1 MVDISNIVNI
11 SVASSSRALGEY
23 NVNNLM
29 YVTTASPISET
40 PWTEAY
46 RVYKDAASVGVD
58 FGTDSAVYKNAVLV
72 FAQRPNILAGGGNL
86 IIAPMTSKEVE
97 GETVY
102 ETISEAMV
110 RLSQQVYWGGLICD
124 KSATDEEVI
133 AAAKY
138 NEGLDS
144 IYFVSASSVE
154 SLEERGLLNSLDALS
169 LDKTKLLLYTMT
181 DNDGALNVA
190 FACAYASRGMSVN
203 FNAQNS
209 TITMNLKDIVGL
221 SADTNITETIYLACQ
236 NLGVDIYTAFGGLA
250 KVVSNGHNLYFD
262 DIYNRIWFVV
272 TLKVALFNS
281 LATTSTK
288 IPQTEQG
295 VDKIKS
301 RTRQVCQRAVYNG
314 FVAAGKWNGTDTFGN
329 PDDFYRNIED
339 YGYYVY
345 SAPVSSQTQEEREE
359 RVAPVIQVACKQ
371 AGAIHKIDLIVRFE
385 A

>member
-29 YVTTASPISET
+29 YITTAAPISVT

-58 FGTDSAVYKNAVLV
+58 FGTDSAVFKNAAKV
-72 FAQRPNILAGGGNL
+72 FAQKPNILAGGGSL
-86 IIAPMTSKEVE
+86 IIAPMVTTVVE
-97 GETVY
+97 ETPAV
-102 ETISEAMV
+102 ETISEAIT
-110 RLSQQVYWGGLICD
+110 RLSKLVYWGGMICD
-124 KSATDEEVI
+124 KTADDSEII
-133 AAAKY
+133 AAATV

-144 IYFVSASSVE
+144 IYFVCASSA
-154 SLEERGLLNSLDALS
+154 DALS
-169 LDKTKLLLYTMT
+169 QGGLLYTLSAAKNEKTKLLMYTM
-181 DNDGALNVA
+181 DGAAGALA

-209 TITMNLKDIVGL
+209 TITMNLKELSGL
-221 SADTNITETIYLACQ
+221 LADTNITETIYASCSS
-236 NLGVDIYTAFGGLA
+236 LGVDIYTGFGGLP
-250 KVVSNGHNLYFD
+250 KIVSNGNDLFFD

-272 TLKVALFNS
+272 ALKVALFNS

-295 VDKIKS
+295 VDKIKA
-301 RTRQVCQRAVYNG
+301 RARQVCQRGVYNG
-314 FVAAGKWNGTDTFGN
+314 FIAAGTWNGTDTFGSQ
-329 PDDFYRNIED
+329 DDFYRNIED
-339 YGYYVY
+339 FGYFVY
-345 SAPVSSQTQEEREE
+345 SAPVSSQSQEERES
-359 RVAPVIQVACKQ
+359 RVSPVIQVACKQ
-371 AGAIHKIDLIVRFE
+371 AGAIHKIDLIVKFE

>member
-72 FAQRPNILAGGGNL
+72 FAQRPNILAGGGSL
-86 IIAPMTSKEVE
+86 IIAPMTITVVE
-97 GETVY
+97 ETPVV
-102 ETISEAMV
+102 ETIADAIT
-110 RLSQQVYWGGLICD
+110 RLSKLVYWGGMICD
-124 KSATDEEVI
+124 KEAADSEII
-133 AAAKY
+133 AASTA
-138 NEGLDS
+138 NESLDS
-144 IYFVSASSVE
+144 IYFVWASST
-154 SLEERGLLNSLDALS
+154 SALEQGGLLYALDALGNE
-169 LDKTKLLLYTMT
+169 KTKLLMYT
-181 DNDGALNVA
+181 NDGNAGAVA

>member
-29 YVTTASPISET
+29 YITTATPISVT

-58 FGTDSAVYKNAVLV
+58 FGTDSAVFKNAAKV
-72 FAQRPNILAGGGNL
+72 FAQKPNILAGGGSL
-86 IIAPMTSKEVE
+86 IIAPMVTTVVE
-97 GETVY
+97 ETPVV
-102 ETISEAMV
+102 ETISEAIT
-110 RLSQQVYWGGLICD
+110 RLSKLVYWGGMICD
-124 KSATDEEVI
+124 KTATDSEII
-133 AAAKY
+133 AAATV

-144 IYFVSASSVE
+144 IYFVCASST
-154 SLEERGLLNSLDALS
+154 DALS
-169 LDKTKLLLYTMT
+169 QGGLLYTLSAAKNEKTKLLMYTM
-181 DNDGALNVA
+181 DGDAGALA

-209 TITMNLKDIVGL
+209 TITMNLKELSGL
-221 SADTNITETIYLACQ
+221 LADTNITETVYASCSS
-236 NLGVDIYTAFGGLA
+236 LGVDVYTGFGGLP
-250 KVVSNGHNLYFD
+250 KIVSNGNDLFFD

-272 TLKVALFNS
+272 ALKVALFNS

-295 VDKIKS
+295 VDKIKA
-301 RTRQVCQRAVYNG
+301 RARQVCQRGVYNG
-314 FVAAGKWNGTDTFGN
+314 FIAAGTWNGTDTFGSQ
-329 PDDFYRNIED
+329 DDFYRNIED
-339 YGYYVY
+339 FGYFVY
-345 SAPVSSQTQEEREE
+345 SAPVSSQSQEERES
-359 RVAPVIQVACKQ
+359 RVSPVIQVACKQ
-371 AGAIHKIDLIVRFE
+371 AGAIHKIDLIVKFE